1 MLLPMFI
8 CVHCYIIAYNA
19 LYCVNFQPPNLLPAY
34 LISAFMQS
42 EDEILVQKNANSFA
56 GEEDRMMV
64 SVGSNLLWTSTCS

>member
-1 MLLPMFI
+1 MP
-8 CVHCYIIAYNA
+8 YI
-19 LYCVNFQPPNLLPAY
+19 VNFQPPNLLPAY